1 MSNLRIGIGMGMLLL
16 VALAGAEPGFWETY
30 RGHYGLKE
38 GFPNLKAGCLN
49 CHSSV
54 PRRNPYGKSVE
65 EALKLASARAV
76 TPEILAGLE
85 AEDSDGD
92 GFSNGDEIKAGY
104 LPGDPRSHPDGDAPL
119 PVNPVE
125 VEFPTEDTIPAH
137 SFHPLFVHF
146 PIALFLFGAFLDV
159 VGFRRGDDGLRRFA
173 VWNLGAGALFAL
185 PTVLTG
191 LAAMLALEKA
201 LENGMLI
208 HFAAGLSGALL
219 MLATFL
225 VRRKGD
231 PPTGVGYWVLLGLAC
246 TATTVAGHFGA
257 MLVFGS

>member
-1 MSNLRIGIGMGMLLL
+1 MRRSIGMGMLLL

-49 CHSSV
+49 CHTSV
-54 PRRNPYGKSVE
+54 PQRNPYGKAVE
-65 EALKLASARAV
+65 SAMQKAAARAV
-76 TPEILAGLE
+76 TPEILAGL
-85 AEDSDGD
+85 DSGDADGD
-92 GFSNGDEIKAGY
+92 GFANGDEITAGF
-104 LPGDPRSHPDGDAPL
+104 LPGDPSSKPEGTPPL
-119 PVNPVE
+119 PVAPVE
-125 VEFPTEDTIPAH
+125 VEAPAVETIPAH

-159 VGFRRGDDGLRRFA
+159 LGFRRGDDGLRRFA
-173 VWNLGAGALFAL
+173 VWNLGAGALFSL

-201 LENGMLI
+201 LEGGMLI

-225 VRRKGD
+225 VRRRGD
-231 PPTGVGYWVLLGLAC
+231 PPTGFGYWALLGFAC
-246 TATTVAGHFGA
+246 VATTVAGHFGA
-257 MLVFGS
+257 MLVFGG

>member
-1 MSNLRIGIGMGMLLL
+1 MEMRRSTGMGMLLL

-54 PRRNPYGKSVE
+54 PQRNPYGKTVE
-65 EALKLASARAV
+65 AALKSSGARAV
-76 TPEILAGLE
+76 TPEILAGLDGGD
-85 AEDSDGD
+85 ADGD
-92 GFSNGDEIKAGY
+92 GFSNGTEIVAGF
-104 LPGDPRSHPDGDAPL
+104 LPGDPASKPEGEPSL

-125 VEFPTEDTIPAH
+125 VEPTVETIPAH

-159 VGFRRGDDGLRRFA
+159 LGFRRGDDGLRRFA

-201 LENGMLI
+201 LEGGMLI

-257 MLVFGS
+257 MLVFGG